1 MARISEFLGID
12 TPKDRLAELA
22 AAASFEAMKTDG
34 EALLP
39 DIEQSFDRGTER
51 FLNKGVNGRWRDVLT
66 PDDLARYQALVE
78 RKLSPS
84 LAAWLER
91 GRLLAGDPRAMA
103 D

>member
-1 MARISEFLGID
+1 
-12 TPKDRLAELA
+12 
-22 AAASFEAMKTDG
+22 
-34 EALLP
+34 
-39 DIEQSFDRGTER
+39 
-51 FLNKGVNGRWRDVLT
+51 
-66 PDDLARYQALVE
+66 VE